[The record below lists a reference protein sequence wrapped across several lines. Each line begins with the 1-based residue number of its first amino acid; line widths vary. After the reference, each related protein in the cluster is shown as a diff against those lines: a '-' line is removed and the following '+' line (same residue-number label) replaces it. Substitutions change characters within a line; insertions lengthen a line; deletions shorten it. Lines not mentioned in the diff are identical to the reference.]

1 MRRSVYHLN
10 VTDKQMQ
17 VLQNLVKQERQR
29 LAAEQNYTGPLVVA
43 LKNIQKALDNSVYF
57 HAKHNLHN

>member
-1 MRRSVYHLN
+1 MRRSIYHLN

-29 LAAEQNYTGPLVVA
+29 LAADKTPATPLVVA